1 MLGNF
6 ALPKRRQSVDHVRI
20 VGVTEIPKAIEENL
34 TVIVRKFEHFEN
46 DVSGTVESFLSL
58 YPNLRVL
65 IVKIQKRP
73 TYLVSAAFQ
82 DTRAVECLKVNLNA
96 REWYI
101 EYSTTEDDVCDSV
114 SGNHAILVAT
124 ETIKKLPVVFM
135 LPFPEALY
143 IQAAAQNIKVK
154 LLRQG
159 GLTEGQPLYK
169 SSHAYWKLQQL
180 HQRRLKDMYREFG
193 LKKVVRETGVVEWYG
208 CNRNTARCFG
218 TVVDD
223 IPQYLWEG
231 KWTPP
236 CCLAG
241 LRRTARHVFDQL
253 DESGVRYWL
262 EGGSLLGAMRSSD
275 ILPWDYDVDLGFYRD
290 DISRCHWLLRAQK
303 QSIIDSDGF
312 VWEKAPEGEFFRVQY
327 SQSNHLHV
335 DLFPFYEVNGTMTK
349 DTWFPTHKQDREFPE
364 YFLHPM
370 SSIEFIGRQVPAPNN
385 IRDFL
390 ELKFGKNV
398 IENPEYPNP
407 SKLKFS
413 MAGNLPP

>member
-1 MLGNF
+1 MRIRVSRYVVFLVFFLNVVLLLLMCRMLGNF

-65 IVKIQKRP
+65 I
-73 TYLVSAAFQ
+73 
-82 DTRAVECLKVNLNA
+82 
-96 REWYI
+96 
-101 EYSTTEDDVCDSV
+101 
-114 SGNHAILVAT
+114 
-124 ETIKKLPVVFM
+124 
-135 LPFPEALY
+135 
-143 IQAAAQNIKVK
+143 VK